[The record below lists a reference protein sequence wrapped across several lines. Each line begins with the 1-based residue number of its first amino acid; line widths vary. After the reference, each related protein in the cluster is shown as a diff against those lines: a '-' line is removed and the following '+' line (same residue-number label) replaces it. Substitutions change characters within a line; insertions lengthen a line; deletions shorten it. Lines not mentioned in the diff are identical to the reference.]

1 MIRVGI
7 IGLGGIAR
15 SHAAA
20 IAELDNV
27 EIVAVADLFADK
39 RAEFMEK
46 WGWPRG
52 TRRTLSCCRTPRWT
66 PSPSP
71 WGINCT
77 TG

>member
-1 MIRVGI
+1 MIRAGI

-39 RAEFMEK
+39 RAEFMEQ
-46 WGWPRG
+46 WGVAKGYASHTELLQDPEVA
-52 TRRTLSCCRTPRWT
+52 

-71 WGINCT
+71 WAINCT
-77 TG
+77 TA